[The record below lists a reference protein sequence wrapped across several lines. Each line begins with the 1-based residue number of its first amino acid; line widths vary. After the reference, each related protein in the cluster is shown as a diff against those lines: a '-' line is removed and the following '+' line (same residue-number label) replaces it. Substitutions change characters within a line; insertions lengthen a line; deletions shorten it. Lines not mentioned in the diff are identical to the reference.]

1 MKKGRLGWTAC
12 MAALSLFLSLQAHGS
27 DPAKSN
33 RKITKSPAFVAGEPL
48 YGTFVFG
55 TNGVT
60 PVWAVLDKSSRDAGV
75 FDVLYLDLDADGDL
89 TEAPE
94 RFVAKTKTA
103 SSDTNTVFEIGRFTE
118 PGTDRVHTEFTITWR
133 PHRVSYRMKWLGT
146 KMTMGGYGSE
156 PDQYG
161 NFSTSPQTAPVFIPG
176 HDRPFQ
182 FLHWMSGVLKRGQSN
197 DFKVFMGN
205 PGEGPGTFCSVDNQF
220 LPANDYVVA
229 TLICRD
235 SSGNQNETR
244 FDLKS
249 RC

>member
-1 MKKGRLGWTAC
+1 
-12 MAALSLFLSLQAHGS
+12 MAALSLFLSVQADGS
-27 DPAKSN
+27 DLAKPL
-33 RKITKSPAFVAGEPL
+33 RKIPKSPAFVASEPL
-48 YGTFVFG
+48 YGVFVFG
-55 TNGVT
+55 TNGAT

-75 FDVLYLDLDADGDL
+75 FDVLYLDLNADGDL
-89 TEAPE
+89 TQGPE
-94 RFVAKTKTA
+94 RWVAKTATA
-103 SSDTNTVFEIGRFTE
+103 SSNDANAVFEIGRFNE
-118 PGTDRVHTEFTITWR
+118 PGTDREHTEFTITWR
-133 PHRVSYRMKWLGT
+133 PHRVSYRMKWLGA

-161 NFSTSPQTAPVFIPG
+161 NFSTSPQTAPMFIPG

-182 FLHWMSGVLKRGQSN
+182 FLHWMSGVLKRGQAN

-205 PGEGPGTFCSVDNQF
+205 AGEGSGTFCAVDNQF
-220 LPANDYVVA
+220 LPPSDYVVA

-235 SSGNQNETR
+235 SSGNQNETQ